1 MGRNQHNHA
10 APVEA
15 MIATKIKCLLKKEAS
30 KDVFKP
36 ASEVVNDILLNE
48 LTDAPCPSLPNL
60 DSLQRT
66 ANRVREQLRPQDPKD
81 LDFELETEH
90 IPDGFFREDIKV
102 SILVKQIIKLYIY
115 ILYSKE
121 KIHKLHLF
129 LVKSEVKCIALNYFF
144 NAYNIV
150 QKV

>member
-10 APVEA
+10 APVGV
-15 MIATKIKCLLKKEAS
+15 MIATKIKCLVKKKAS

-81 LDFELETEH
+81 LNFELETEH
-90 IPDGFFREDIKV
+90 IPDGFFCEDIKV
-102 SILVKQIIKLYIY
+102 SILVKQISYIY
-115 ILYSKE
+115 ILHSKE

-129 LVKSEVKCIALNYFF
+129 LVKKRSEVNCSKLLL
-144 NAYNIV
+144 
-150 QKV
+150 

>member
-10 APVEA
+10 APVGA
-15 MIATKIKCLLKKEAS
+15 MIATKIKCLVKKEAS
-30 KDVFKP
+30 KDLFKP

-81 LDFELETEH
+81 LNFELETEH

-102 SILVKQIIKLYIY
+102 SILVKQISYIY
-115 ILYSKE
+115 ILHSKE

-129 LVKSEVKCIALNYFF
+129 LVKKRSEVNCSKLLL
-144 NAYNIV
+144 
-150 QKV
+150 

>member
-1 MGRNQHNHA
+1 
-10 APVEA
+10 
-15 MIATKIKCLLKKEAS
+15 MIAMKIKCLVKKEAS

-66 ANRVREQLRPQDPKD
+66 ANRVREQLWPQDPKD
-81 LDFELETEH
+81 LNFE
-90 IPDGFFREDIKV
+90 
-102 SILVKQIIKLYIY
+102 
-115 ILYSKE
+115 
-121 KIHKLHLF
+121 
-129 LVKSEVKCIALNYFF
+129 SEVKWIAPNYFF

-150 QKV
+150 QKVWLFRFCFLG

>member
-10 APVEA
+10 APVGA
-15 MIATKIKCLLKKEAS
+15 MIATKIKCLVKKEAS

-48 LTDAPCPSLPNL
+48 LTDAPCPSLANL

-81 LDFELETEH
+81 LNFELETEH

-102 SILVKQIIKLYIY
+102 SILVKQISYIY
-115 ILYSKE
+115 IYYMAKKKFTSYTFFWL
-121 KIHKLHLF
+121 
-129 LVKSEVKCIALNYFF
+129 KSEVK
-144 NAYNIV
+144 
-150 QKV
+150 

>member
-10 APVEA
+10 APVGA
-15 MIATKIKCLLKKEAS
+15 MIATKIKCLVKKEAS

-90 IPDGFFREDIKV
+90 IPDGLFREDIKV
-102 SILVKQIIKLYIY
+102 SILVKQISKLYIY
-115 ILYSKE
+115 I
-121 KIHKLHLF
+121 I
-129 LVKSEVKCIALNYFF
+129 
-144 NAYNIV
+144 
-150 QKV
+150 